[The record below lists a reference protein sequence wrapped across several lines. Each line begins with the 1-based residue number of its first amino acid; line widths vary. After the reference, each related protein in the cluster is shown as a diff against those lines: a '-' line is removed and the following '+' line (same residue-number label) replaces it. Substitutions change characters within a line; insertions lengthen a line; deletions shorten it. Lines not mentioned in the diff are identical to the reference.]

1 MPWAE
6 YFGKTLSYP
15 SISIETQNGE
25 TLSGDWSAGGTITTE
40 NGKTVVTPPEWSSKT
55 LEPGA
60 SLTFTLKSGKGTAN
74 VQNIKGIT
82 LRQKA
87 VSAGEILSTKVV
99 YKNGDY
105 VEPSED
111 VTTKS
116 QQTTNSQT
124 QTTAKEQNTT
134 KGQQVTTA
142 SVTTKRK

>member
-1 MPWAE
+1 MA
-6 YFGKTLSYP
+6 K
-15 SISIETQNGE
+15 

-87 VSAGEILSTKVV
+87 SFSRRNFV
-99 YKNGDY
+99 N
-105 VEPSED
+105 
-111 VTTKS
+111 KS
-116 QQTTNSQT
+116 CL
-124 QTTAKEQNTT
+124 
-134 KGQQVTTA
+134 
-142 SVTTKRK
+142 

>member
-1 MPWAE
+1 MQE
-6 YFGKTLSYP
+6 VQLQQKMEKLLLRH
-15 SISIETQNGE
+15 
-25 TLSGDWSAGGTITTE
+25 LSGVQNIRA
-40 NGKTVVTPPEWSSKT
+40 
-55 LEPGA
+55 GA

-134 KGQQVTTA
+134 KD
-142 SVTTKRK
+142 SK

>member
-74 VQNIKGIT
+74 AQNIKGIT

-111 VTTKS
+111 NKISANNKQSDTDNSKRTKY
-116 QQTTNSQT
+116 N
-124 QTTAKEQNTT
+124 
-134 KGQQVTTA
+134 KGTA
-142 SVTTKRK
+142 SNNSFCYNKKRK